1 MAFRVRFEKMTVQDY
16 PDDARFEI
24 NNGVLGIHYSDTA
37 KWSEYYAPHAWQQ
50 VTSPQ
55 AIPEVWGFV
64 G

>member
-1 MAFRVRFEKMTVQDY
+1 MTVQDY
-16 PDDARFEI
+16 SDDARFEI
-24 NNGVLGIHYSDTA
+24 NNGVLEIHYSDTA

-55 AIPEVWGFV
+55 ANRGGVV